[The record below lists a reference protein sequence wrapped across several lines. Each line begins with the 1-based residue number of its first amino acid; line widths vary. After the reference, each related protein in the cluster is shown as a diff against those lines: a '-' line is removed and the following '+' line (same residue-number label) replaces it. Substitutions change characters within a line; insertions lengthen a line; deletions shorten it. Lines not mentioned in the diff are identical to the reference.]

1 MFNISSTND
10 SPAYPTTTI
19 TESTD
24 VISPKDDPFTHI
36 FTTSDNG
43 PIGGG
48 VSMETLVESPHTLS
62 ILFSALDLATV
73 LIFLG
78 TLGLLLSVWRQRPHG
93 LPPGPPRIPIIGST
107 ALFSSS
113 DPAQVLVQLRRR
125 YGDIFSLY
133 VGNKMLIFLN
143 GYHNFREAFIT
154 NPDLFTNK
162 ASTFITEKLG
172 QGKGIVCTNGLTWRE
187 QRKLT
192 LRVLKDLGL
201 GHHSMEDRIHEEVK
215 AFVEVLDSSSAK
227 PLDIHDLVQTAVAN
241 VICSLMFG
249 RRFDYNNPQ
258 FKKYVR
264 GIDENFKNIGLSAIV
279 NFFPMLEHLPGDPFN
294 FKKIFKN
301 IENME
306 EFLSTAVRD
315 HMRAYKETNIND
327 FIDAYIKEMK
337 LREKTDPD
345 TSLNEEQLS
354 KVIGDLLIAGTET
367 TTSTILWALVYM
379 LHYPD
384 IQKQI
389 QKEIDDNIELD
400 RLPTLA
406 DRPHLP
412 LLDASIMEI
421 QRIGNVVQLLLGRQ
435 TPKDI
440 TFGGYTIPKEAII
453 IPNLGSVMT
462 DKELWGDPE
471 NFRPER
477 FLEYS
482 QKNNQKPGAFIP
494 FFIGKRSCL
503 GEPLA
508 KAELFLLLAGMLQQ
522 FEFTCPLGHELPPL
536 KGVFGITNMPHP
548 FSIQIRRRK
557 R

>member
-1 MFNISSTND
+1 MYNTTV
-10 SPAYPTTTI
+10 SPANHQRVVAGVDH
-19 TESTD
+19 SS
-24 VISPKDDPFTHI
+24 SPAPNIAFIASIVSSSAAAAQT
-36 FTTSDNG
+36 
-43 PIGGG
+43 
-48 VSMETLVESPHTLS
+48 SMEPLVENSQMQSTFPTPPDLTTL
-62 ILFSALDLATV
+62 I
-73 LIFLG
+73 IFLG
-78 TLGLLLSVWRQRPHG
+78 TLGLLLSVWKQRLEG
-93 LPPGPPRIPIIGST
+93 LPPGPPRIPIVGST
-107 ALFSSS
+107 VLFSSS
-113 DPAQVLVQLRRR
+113 DLAEVLAQLRKR
-125 YGDIFSLY
+125 YGDIFSLH

-143 GYHNFREAFIT
+143 GYNNFKEAFIT

-201 GHHSMEDRIHEEVK
+201 GQHSMEDRMHEEVT
-215 AFVEVLDSSSAK
+215 AFVKALDSNVNTPFDA
-227 PLDIHDLVQTAVAN
+227 HDLVQTAVAN

-249 RRFDYNNPQ
+249 RRFDYDNPQ
-258 FKKYVR
+258 FKKYVH

-279 NFFPMLEHLPGDPFN
+279 NFFPMLEHLPGDPFK

-306 EFLSTAVRD
+306 EFLSTAVTD
-315 HMRAYKETNIND
+315 HMREYEETNIKD

-337 LREKTDPD
+337 QREKTDPD
-345 TSLNEEQLS
+345 TSLNEEQLC

-384 IQKQI
+384 VQKRIQA
-389 QKEIDDNIELD
+389 EIDENVEHD
-400 RLPTLA
+400 RLPSLN
-406 DRPHLP
+406 DRSRLP
-412 LLDASIMEI
+412 YLDASVMEI
-421 QRIGNVVQLLLGRQ
+421 QRRGNVVQLLLGRQ

-462 DKELWGDPE
+462 DKEIWGDPE

-477 FLEYS
+477 FLSETKG
-482 QKNNQKPGAFIP
+482 KNETPSAFIP
-494 FFIGKRSCL
+494 FFVGKRSCL

-508 KAELFLLLAGMLQQ
+508 KSELFLFLSGMLQQ
-522 FEFTCPLGHELPPL
+522 FTFTCAAGDELPPL

-548 FSIQIRRRK
+548 FRIQINRRQR
-557 R
+557 

>member
-1 MFNISSTND
+1 MFNINLTKS
-10 SPAYPTTTI
+10 SPAYPTTSDTP
-19 TESTD
+19 D
-24 VISPKDDPFTHI
+24 VISPPKVKDDPLAHI
-36 FTTSDNG
+36 FTASSDTG
-43 PIGGG
+43 HLG
-48 VSMETLVESPHTLS
+48 VSMETLVESPQTLS
-62 ILFSALDLATV
+62 VLFSALDLTTV

-78 TLGLLLSVWRQRPHG
+78 TLGLLMSVWRQRPHG

-113 DPAQVLVQLRRR
+113 DPAQVLVELRRR

-133 VGNKMLIFLN
+133 VGNKLLIFLN
-143 GYHNFREAFIT
+143 GYHNFKEAFIT

-201 GHHSMEDRIHEEVK
+201 GHQNMEDRIHEEVR
-215 AFVEVLDSSSAK
+215 AFVDALDSTASQ

-279 NFFPMLEHLPGDPFN
+279 NFFPLLEHLPGDPFN

-384 IQKQI
+384 IQKMI
-389 QKEIDDNIELD
+389 QKEIDDNVEPD

-406 DRPHLP
+406 DRSHLP

-440 TFGGYTIPKEAII
+440 SFGGYTIPKEAII

-462 DKELWGDPE
+462 DTKLWGDPE

-477 FLEYS
+477 FMENS
-482 QKNNQKPGAFIP
+482 QKPGAFIP
-494 FFIGKRSCL
+494 FFIGKRSCI

-508 KAELFLLLAGMLQQ
+508 KAELFLLLSGMLQR
-522 FEFTCPLGHELPPL
+522 FEFTCPPGHELPPL

-548 FSIQIRRRK
+548 FSIQINPRK